1 MNDRAPIRDRTLIL
15 RVLVPGLETRLRDK
29 MKEMHEA
36 AASTTTA
43 DKSGTSN
50 SNTTSTS
57 TSNNKNTSSNSNSG
71 GTNSNSTKDICLDL
85 EGVTCEP
92 TAARDRTLWNFH
104 CDGASYPA
112 RLVNLPCPVEL
123 HKTHDHAAYYKS
135 ADIAQMLIVY
145 EDDMALEEAEEKA
158 VEGFPSYYH
167 SGLTPAMKR
176 VVERR
181 FTAREHSAAPPPRA
195 AVADIEA
202 ELLELMEK
210 IAKDE
215 KSKRNRVPLLSTA
228 NKILEEVQEEIVD
241 YEPWMDDYGRQPNGI
256 TFDADDALTSLHPDV
271 WLNPEVIREIKEQ
284 DEEAKRKKQAA
295 ATKKEAKRKEKK
307 ALQESTAAAAAAA
320 QTHTKRG
327 IVSKKNTEIVDDVT
341 QAAASMMVMDSIDLV
356 SAALEDDDFFGDLD
370 LEDEGLNF
378 EDM

>member
-29 MKEMHEA
+29 MKEMKDA
-36 AASTTTA
+36 AASAAA
-43 DKSGTSN
+43 DKSVSGSTTTNNQNNQNTSN
-50 SNTTSTS
+50 TSG
-57 TSNNKNTSSNSNSG
+57 SNNNNNNNNSNQ
-71 GTNSNSTKDICLDL
+71 KDICLDL
-85 EGVTCEP
+85 EGVNCEP
-92 TAARDRTLWNFH
+92 TEGRDRTLWNFH

-135 ADIAQMLIVY
+135 ADVAQMLIVY

-167 SGLTPAMKR
+167 SGLTLAMKR

-181 FTAREHSAAPPPRA
+181 FAAREHSAAPPPRA

-228 NKILEEVQEEIVD
+228 NKVLEEVQEEIVD

-284 DEEAKRKKQAA
+284 DEDAKRKKQAA
-295 ATKKEAKRKEKK
+295 IDKKEAKRKEKR
-307 ALQESTAAAAAAA
+307 ALQESAAAA

-327 IVSKKNTEIVDDVT
+327 IVSKKNTEMVDDVT

>member
-29 MKEMHEA
+29 MKEMQEA
-36 AASTTTA
+36 AASTTA
-43 DKSGTSN
+43 DKSGSTNNTTSN
-50 SNTTSTS
+50 SNNNNTSSSSNNNNNNTSTS
-57 TSNNKNTSSNSNSG
+57 STSS
-71 GTNSNSTKDICLDL
+71 KDICLDL

-181 FTAREHSAAPPPRA
+181 FAAREHSAAPPPRA

-284 DEEAKRKKQAA
+284 DEEAKRKKQAIA
-295 ATKKEAKRKEKK
+295 NKKEAKRKEKK

-327 IVSKKNTEIVDDVT
+327 IVNKKNTEMVDDVT